1 MADMDE
7 KPEEK
12 PYSQDDSET
21 TLARETKEFAPI
33 STGASRA
40 NSRTNSNAARNET
53 RSIRSL
59 TRIRSNNGY
68 GCDEGDESTEE
79 EGSSGDVEAGG
90 VPEEKDPFEVHWEG
104 GDNDPLN
111 PRSMTMARKWL
122 IVIIVSLSSLCV

>member
-12 PYSQDDSET
+12 PYSQDDSGT
-21 TLARETKEFAPI
+21 TLAPETKEFAPI
-33 STGASRA
+33 SAGASRVNSRA
-40 NSRTNSNAARNET
+40 NSNARNET

-59 TRIRSNNGY
+59 ARIRSNNGY

-79 EGSSGDVEAGG
+79 EGSSGDVETG
-90 VPEEKDPFEVHWEG
+90 VAAVEKDPYEVHWDG
-104 GDNDPLN
+104 GDRDPLN

>member
-7 KPEEK
+7 KPGEN

-21 TLARETKEFAPI
+21 TLAPETKEFAPI
-33 STGASRA
+33 SARASRA
-40 NSRTNSNAARNET
+40 NSRNNSRARNES

-59 TRIRSNNGY
+59 SRIRSNNGY

-79 EGSSGDVEAGG
+79 EGSGGDVEAGR
-90 VPEEKDPFEVHWEG
+90 VPVEKDPYEVRWEG
-104 GDNDPLN
+104 GDSDPLN

-122 IVIIVSLSSLCV
+122 VVIIVSLSSLCV